1 MGRDLGVCAL
11 QPSLAFL
18 VFWAVGTEKFYGRA
32 PKVVII
38 RWVHVPRMYGG
49 CKSEKKEKVCR
60 KERKKKVTSAASELY
75 ILHYIS
81 YFLHP
86 TTCR

>member
-38 RWVHVPRMYGG
+38 RWVHVPRMYHMVVV
-49 CKSEKKEKVCR
+49 KV
-60 KERKKKVTSAASELY
+60 KKKRKYVEK
-75 ILHYIS
+75 
-81 YFLHP
+81 
-86 TTCR
+86 RGKKR